1 MASTLACIGLD
12 VDSLDTLNLHLS
24 AMASSVVGR
33 IGGVES
39 VRYSDPSGAR
49 VVVALD
55 QDGDTIDLVPSYD
68 ARPGAQLA
76 DLGPLG
82 PVVQADV
89 RDESGEVV
97 TRMAVDLEQH
107 RHLTGVVGGPLRGSV
122 VALGI
127 EMTVHADAAAFAA
140 SDASVLGAGEPAE
153 PGAAPA
159 RWGAESFVS
168 YGLFG
173 PEGDPEPTAFLA
185 GTVLARETHTHGVTD
200 QVFHTAR
207 VRTAGFEAT
216 VCLAGSE
223 HPAAPATGSTV
234 AGLCYLVVDVPTL
247 WTVEPPRRKKR
258 FGR

>member
-24 AMASSVVGR
+24 AMPSSLVGR

-39 VRYSDPSGAR
+39 VRYTDASGAR

-82 PVVQADV
+82 AVVQADV
-89 RDESGEVV
+89 RDDTGEVV

-140 SDASVLGAGEPAE
+140 SDDSVLGTPE
-153 PGAAPA
+153 PGQAPT

-168 YGLFG
+168 YGQFAT
-173 PEGDPEPTAFLA
+173 EGDPEPTAFLA
-185 GTVLARETHTHGVTD
+185 GTVIAADTHTHGVTG
-200 QVFHTAR
+200 QVFHVAR
-207 VRTAGFEAT
+207 VRTVGFEAT

-223 HPAAPATGSTV
+223 HPDAPRTGSTV

-258 FGR
+258 WGR